1 MRKLLLTLM
10 CAGAAQLAHAQWM
23 AGLSL
28 VNTAIW
34 PQPILA
40 VPVPANTAAAAAR
53 QEKQAPPLL
62 VPGSPAVQ
70 ANARALATTFPA
82 EERAKIE
89 QAFVQSMDVYG
100 QLTKKLDIPQR
111 DMAASL
117 AAFIVGNYM
126 ALNET
131 DVPDDVFKAVA
142 GQLRRQAD
150 LREMGTRV
158 QSDQLRTLYEQSAMV
173 GTFMALTWKSQ
184 QSAPQPPQ
192 VWANV
197 RDAARAN
204 LQTVLRTDPSRLRL
218 DKGGMHLAR

>member
-1 MRKLLLTLM
+1 MRKLLLILM

-34 PQPILA
+34 PQPDLT
-40 VPVPANTAAAAAR
+40 VPVPATTAAAVR
-53 QEKQAPPLL
+53 QDKPAPPLL
-62 VPGSPAVQ
+62 VPGAPAVQ
-70 ANARALATTFPA
+70 ANARALAVKFPA
-82 EERAKIE
+82 AERAKIE
-89 QAFVQSMDVYG
+89 QAFVQSMYVYG
-100 QLTKKLDIPQR
+100 QLTRKLDIPQR

-142 GQLRRQAD
+142 AQLRRQAH

-158 QSDQLRTLYEQSAMV
+158 RSDQLRTLYEQSAMV

-218 DKGGMHLAR
+218 DDTGMHLAR

>member
-1 MRKLLLTLM
+1 MRKLLLILM

-34 PQPILA
+34 PQPDLT
-40 VPVPANTAAAAAR
+40 VPVPATTAAAAR
-53 QEKQAPPLL
+53 QDKPAPPLL
-62 VPGSPAVQ
+62 ALGSPAVQ
-70 ANARALATTFPA
+70 ANARALAVKFPA
-82 EERAKIE
+82 AERAKIE

-100 QLTKKLDIPQR
+100 QLTRKLDIPQR

-142 GQLRRQAD
+142 AQLRRQAH

-158 QSDQLRTLYEQSAMV
+158 RSDQLRTLYEQSAMV

-218 DKGGMHLAR
+218 DDTGMHLAR